1 MSTAFK
7 IFALIVMFA
16 VVAVLI
22 RGLINM
28 MKGGDGMTS
37 NKLMQMRALLQ
48 FVAIVLILLAVF
60 FTRG

>member
-37 NKLMQMRALLQ
+37 NKLMQMRVLLQ

>member
-37 NKLMQMRALLQ
+37 NKLMQMRVLLR